1 MDKKRI
7 LIVDDQ
13 QSITRLLKINLEQTN
28 RYVVRTENRATQAL
42 AAAEVFRPDLI
53 LLDVMMPEMDGGE
66 LASSLRDSPVLNN
79 VPIVFLTAAAR
90 KGEVASGSG
99 QIGGL
104 PFLAK
109 PVNFAEVEG
118 CLERQ
123 LHMTHV

>member
-1 MDKKRI
+1 MEKKRI

-13 QSITRLLKINLEQTN
+13 TSITRLLKINLEQTN
-28 RYVVRTENRATQAL
+28 RYVVRTENHPARAL

-53 LLDVMMPEMDGGE
+53 LLDVMMPELDGGE
-66 LASSLRDSPVLNN
+66 LASSFRESPSLKT
-79 VPIVFLTAAAR
+79 VPIVFLTAAAL
-90 KGEVASGSG
+90 KGEVSSGSG

-118 CLERQ
+118 CIEKQ
-123 LHMTHV
+123 LTTGS